1 MGINKLDTYYTKTDD
16 TTMYTVATGELDI
29 KIMIHFLTVLYYKF
43 IMLII
48 KFYSTWST
56 VEAKLLW
63 R

>member
-48 KFYSTWST
+48 KFYST
-56 VEAKLLW
+56 
-63 R
+63 